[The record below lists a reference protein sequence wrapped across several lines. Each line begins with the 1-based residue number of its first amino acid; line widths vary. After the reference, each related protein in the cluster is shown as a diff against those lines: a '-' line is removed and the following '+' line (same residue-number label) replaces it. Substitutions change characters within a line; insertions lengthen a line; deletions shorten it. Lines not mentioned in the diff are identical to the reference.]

1 MNLKESILKKIK
13 DEIFLITYCTNCKK
27 YIWPPY
33 YNCKYCFKKTILKK
47 LFNKGILLEMSYS
60 HLPDQNNYFG
70 IGEFSG
76 IRILGMVDGD
86 IKINDAIAISK
97 IKVKNDKIS
106 VEFNKLKRKK

>member
-1 MNLKESILKKIK
+1 MNLKESILAKIK
-13 DEIFLITYCTNCKK
+13 DEIFFITFCIKCKK
-27 YIWPPY
+27 YNWPPS
-33 YNCKYCFKKTILKK
+33 YNCKYCFRKTILKK
-47 LFNKGILLEMSYS
+47 LYNKGILLEVSYS

-97 IKVKNDKIS
+97 IKVNDGRIS
-106 VEFNKLKRKK
+106 VEFNRLKIKK